1 MIPIT
6 GNRPCG
12 RPEARIVQRPVTM
25 TETLT
30 GEPLAIERRS
40 DDRRKADRRSSSRGG
55 PDRRRG
61 DRRAHAAAWAA
72 GAALLVCA
80 ATPAAADIYTRRN
93 DRGVLEATDRPEQ
106 DGGFKLTYRSKG
118 KVTHSAGFRPSEVR
132 RSEFEPLIQ
141 EAAAQHGVQPELVRA
156 VIQTESAYDQRA
168 VSSTGARGLM
178 QLMPDTARRFGVQ
191 DAFDARENIFGG
203 VRYLKVLLK
212 LFRGDVALTA
222 AAYNAGEGAV
232 TRHGGVPPYRETRD
246 YVRKIN
252 GLLARALAPL
262 AEAPAQMMMASFTPG
277 EAERDAQAAAP
288 ASARSGS
295 ASLATASARRVAKRT
310 PQAYYRW
317 KDAAGVLH
325 VTQTP
330 PSSGVVY
337 STVLSD

>member
-1 MIPIT
+1 
-6 GNRPCG
+6 
-12 RPEARIVQRPVTM
+12 M
-25 TETLT
+25 TQTPP
-30 GEPLAIERRS
+30 GEPFAVERRS

-72 GAALLVCA
+72 GFTLLAGAAS
-80 ATPAAADIYTRRN
+80 PAAADIFTRRN
-93 DRGVLEATDRPEQ
+93 ERGVLEATDRPSPEA
-106 DGGFKLTYRSKG
+106 GFKLTYRSKG
-118 KVTHSAGFRPSEVR
+118 VVTHSAGFRPSEVR

-141 EAAAQHGVQPELVRA
+141 EAAAHHGVQPELVRA

-191 DAFDARENIFGG
+191 DAFDARDNIFGG
-203 VRYLKVLLK
+203 VRYLKVLLN
-212 LFRGDVALTA
+212 LFRGDVALTV

-232 TRHGGVPPYRETRD
+232 TRYGGVPPYRETRD

-262 AEAPAQMMMASFTPG
+262 AEPAATTMMASFTPG
-277 EAERDAQAAAP
+277 EAERDARAAATSSGP
-288 ASARSGS
+288 SASARLVTS
-295 ASLATASARRVAKRT
+295 SARRVEKRT

-325 VTQTP
+325 VTQIP
-330 PSSGVVY
+330 PASGVQY
-337 STVLSD
+337 STVRSD